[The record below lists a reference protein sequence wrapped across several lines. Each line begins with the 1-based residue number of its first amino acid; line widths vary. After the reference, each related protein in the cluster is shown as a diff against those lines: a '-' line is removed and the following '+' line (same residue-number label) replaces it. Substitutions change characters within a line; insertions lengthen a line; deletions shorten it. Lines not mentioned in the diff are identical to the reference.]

1 MISVLQS
8 WDLSL
13 TEAMLQNMEA
23 EQQRR
28 AQEAQKH
35 KEAEAKRCTERGV
48 PREVDGVGV
57 GKCGWQ
63 WHGHGL

>member
-1 MISVLQS
+1 MASVLQS

-35 KEAEAKRCTERGV
+35 KEAEANRCAEGDVGAAGEERDV
-48 PREVDGVGV
+48 EQR
-57 GKCGWQ
+57 
-63 WHGHGL
+63 HGRL

>member
-1 MISVLQS
+1 MASLAAVASVLQS

-35 KEAEAKRCTERGV
+35 KEIEAKRCAKGAGRAG
-48 PREVDGVGV
+48 GG
-57 GKCGWQ
+57 GWK
-63 WHGHGL
+63 

>member
-1 MISVLQS
+1 VASLAAVASVLQS

-13 TEAMLQNMEA
+13 TEAMLKNMEA

-35 KEAEAKRCTERGV
+35 KENEAKR
-48 PREVDGVGV
+48 
-57 GKCGWQ
+57 
-63 WHGHGL
+63 

>member
-1 MISVLQS
+1 MASVLQS

-13 TEAMLQNMEA
+13 TEAMLKNMEA

-35 KEAEAKRCTERGV
+35 KENEAKR
-48 PREVDGVGV
+48 
-57 GKCGWQ
+57 
-63 WHGHGL
+63 